1 MPTSEMCYLR
11 GVVPVTLAV
20 RVLSTEAASPCRGA
34 LYIWISAESAHR
46 SPAGIHLTL
55 ASGRVMITGMLFV
68 AVAIVGAVEI
78 ASELVVSGG

>member
-1 MPTSEMCYLR
+1 
-11 GVVPVTLAV
+11 
-20 RVLSTEAASPCRGA
+20 
-34 LYIWISAESAHR
+34 
-46 SPAGIHLTL
+46 LTL